1 MSVYT
6 QYWLFLPIHC
16 TVWLSLLSLSPL
28 FPSFPGTLRFEQ
40 QVLLNPVIA
49 ISGEEIKAMQQFWGQ
64 NICFPTH
71 LSLSDSPQ
79 APTICFLLM
88 SQPELFRVKL

>member
-1 MSVYT
+1 MTLCRRILVLTVLTHPLSCLALPSVSIS
-6 QYWLFLPIHC
+6 FFPH
-16 TVWLSLLSLSPL
+16 SSP
-28 FPSFPGTLRFEQ
+28 FTLRFEQ

-71 LSLSDSPQ
+71 HSLQLSCRPLQFVSY
-79 APTICFLLM
+79 
-88 SQPELFRVKL
+88 

>member
-1 MSVYT
+1 MTCVSANLELAVLAY
-6 QYWLFLPIHC
+6 P
-16 TVWLSLLSLSPL
+16 LSCLTPPLLSLSPL
-28 FPSFPGTLRFEQ
+28 FSTFPGTLRFEQ

-71 LSLSDSPQ
+71 LPLRLSLRPPQFDSY
-79 APTICFLLM
+79 
-88 SQPELFRVKL
+88 